1 MMYVTMRSLHENN
14 QESTIKDEWLRNN
27 FNVTQLTAMPS
38 SGIAINCRSSLEVV
52 IPSSL
57 ANNVPS
63 RMSQIR
69 TTALNRV

>member
-38 SGIAINCRSSLEVV
+38 SHQLSFVV
-52 IPSSL
+52 GGGDSEL
-57 ANNVPS
+57 
-63 RMSQIR
+63 
-69 TTALNRV
+69 TG